1 MNFLPE
7 ASSNRRDDTHDD
19 PHECDDD
26 DDDDDD
32 DDERTFE
39 SWCHRRDEPREER
52 RRSKTADDDDE
63 DGTRRVS
70 LVFFVVSSRDDEKE
84 DDVENESATT
94 GTDVARGRGV
104 FDDEEDGI
112 ERGETRDATKGFD
125 EVSGT
130 PRGSDRAIRVFANL
144 VRAQNGLANKTGVVD
159 GSVVVSVDG
168 ERTCGESVRVHLTR
182 CSFGNEFT
190 QEGLGSTHAEFR
202 STSAGIVC
210 VCGDWKRRGPTLNA
224 TERTSA
230 GFGRVGERRRH
241 SFGDEL

>member
-1 MNFLPE
+1 M
-7 ASSNRRDDTHDD
+7 
-19 PHECDDD
+19 
-26 DDDDDD
+26 
-32 DDERTFE
+32 DE
-39 SWCHRRDEPREER
+39 
-52 RRSKTADDDDE
+52 E

-70 LVFFVVSSRDDEKE
+70 LIFVVFRDDEK
-84 DDVENESATT
+84 DDDDENESATT

-112 ERGETRDATKGFD
+112 ERGETRDATKGSD

-168 ERTCGESVRVHLTR
+168 KRTCGESVRVHLTR

>member
-19 PHECDDD
+19 PHECDDEC
-26 DDDDDD
+26 DDDD

-39 SWCHRRDEPREER
+39 SWCHRRDEPRKER

-144 VRAQNGLANKTGVVD
+144 VRAQNGLAN
-159 GSVVVSVDG
+159 
-168 ERTCGESVRVHLTR
+168 
-182 CSFGNEFT
+182 
-190 QEGLGSTHAEFR
+190 
-202 STSAGIVC
+202 
-210 VCGDWKRRGPTLNA
+210 
-224 TERTSA
+224 
-230 GFGRVGERRRH
+230 
-241 SFGDEL
+241 